1 MVTNICHSSTSE
13 AEKVDPWGS
22 LVRQS
27 NLGGEFQASGRLC
40 LKYEVGSS

>member
-1 MVTNICHSSTSE
+1 MVTNICHSST

-27 NLGGEFQASGRLC
+27 DLGGEFQASGRLC
-40 LKYEVGSS
+40 LKYEVDSA